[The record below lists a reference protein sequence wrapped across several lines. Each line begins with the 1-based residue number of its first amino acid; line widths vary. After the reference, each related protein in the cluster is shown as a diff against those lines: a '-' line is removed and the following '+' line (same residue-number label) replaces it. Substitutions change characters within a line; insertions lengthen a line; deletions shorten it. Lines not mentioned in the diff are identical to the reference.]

1 MKQLLECQYSK
12 VGEWMKMDNKVFNK
26 KDREI
31 MSNFYTERCINTRTQ
46 YGYNN
51 ALSLYIQ
58 YTKMHLFELLTEAD
72 IEEERGIRWKRSK
85 LKEKLIG
92 FRGWLQEKYKYS
104 TIKVLWNRIKTFYTH
119 FEIEIGFIPQLNQKA
134 VIKSEP
140 ITYDDIPSKEM
151 LNECLEYADPLMK
164 ALILFMT
171 SSGCARRETLN
182 ITINDF
188 LEATNEY
195 HSNKGTVNEQLTEL
209 ILQNNMVPTF
219 KIKRQKTN
227 KYYYTFC
234 TPEATKAICAYLLGS
249 GRRFD
254 KGHNHHLLF
263 KTNLDHLNKCFKEL
277 NDKVDGGYVADMK
290 RIRSHM
296 LRKFHASRLYN
307 DGMSIDKID
316 ALQGRAKDNTHK
328 AYFKESPE
336 KLKELYIEHIDSV
349 RLNL

>member
-1 MKQLLECQYSK
+1 MQE
-12 VGEWMKMDNKVFNK
+12 VFNK
-26 KDREI
+26 KDLEI
-31 MSNFYTERCINTRTQ
+31 MNAFYNERCINKRTQ

-51 ALSLYIQ
+51 SFSLYIQ
-58 YTKMHLFELLTEAD
+58 YTKMHLQDLLMEAD
-72 IEEERGIRWKRSK
+72 IEEEKGVRWKRCK

-92 FRGWLQEKYKYS
+92 FRGWLQERYKYS
-104 TIKVLWNRIKTFYTH
+104 TIKVLFNRIKTFYNH

-140 ITYDDIPSKEM
+140 ITYDDIPDKEVI
-151 LNECLEYADPLMK
+151 NECLQYANPLMK

-182 ITINDF
+182 LTIDDF
-188 LEATNEY
+188 IEATKEY
-195 HSNKGTVNEQLTEL
+195 HSDGNVNEILTEL
-209 ILQNNMVPTF
+209 IIQDKVIPTF

-234 TPEATKAICAYLLGS
+234 SPEATKAICVYLLGS

-254 KGHNHHLLF
+254 KGCNHHLLF
-263 KTNLDHLNKCFKEL
+263 KTNLDHLNNWFNEL
-277 NDKVDGGYVADMK
+277 NEKVNAGQVADMN

-307 DGMSIDKID
+307 DGLSIDKID

-336 KLKELYIEHIDSV
+336 ALKELYIEHMDAIRV
-349 RLNL
+349 K

>member
-1 MKQLLECQYSK
+1 MQE
-12 VGEWMKMDNKVFNK
+12 VFNK
-26 KDREI
+26 KDLEI
-31 MSNFYTERCINTRTQ
+31 MDTFYNERCINKRTQ

-51 ALSLYIQ
+51 SFSLYIL
-58 YTKMHLFELLTEAD
+58 YTKMHLQDLLYEAD
-72 IEEERGIRWKRSK
+72 IEEEKGVRWKRCK

-92 FRGWLQEKYKYS
+92 FRGWLQERYKYS
-104 TIKVLWNRIKTFYTH
+104 TIKVLFSRIKTFYTH
-119 FEIEIGFIPQLNQKA
+119 FEIEIGFIPQLNQKS

-140 ITYDDIPSKEM
+140 ITYDDIPDKEM
-151 LNECLEYADPLMK
+151 INECLQYANPLMK

-182 ITINDF
+182 LTIEDF
-188 LEATNEY
+188 IEATKEY
-195 HSNKGTVNEQLTEL
+195 HSEGNVNEVLTEL
-209 ILQNNMVPTF
+209 IVQDKVIPTF

-234 TPEATKAICAYLLGS
+234 SPEATKAVCAYLLGS

-254 KGHNHHLLF
+254 KGCNHHLLF
-263 KTNLDHLNKCFKEL
+263 KTNLDHLNNWFNEL
-277 NDKVDGGYVADMK
+277 NEKVNAGQVADMN

-307 DGMSIDKID
+307 DGLSIDKID

-336 KLKELYIEHIDSV
+336 ALKELYIEHMDAIRV
-349 RLNL
+349 K

>member
-1 MKQLLECQYSK
+1 M
-12 VGEWMKMDNKVFNK
+12 NNTVFNK
-26 KDREI
+26 KDIEI
-31 MSNFYTERCINTRTQ
+31 MHNFFNERCINKRTQ
-46 YGYNN
+46 YGYHSSF
-51 ALSLYIQ
+51 SLYIQ
-58 YTKMHLFELLTEAD
+58 YTGLHLQDLLFEAD
-72 IEEERGIRWKRSK
+72 TEEELGVRWKKSK

-92 FRGWLQEKYKYS
+92 FRRWLQERYKYS
-104 TIKVLWNRIKTFYTH
+104 TIKVLFNRIKTFYNH
-119 FEIEIGFIPQLNQKA
+119 YEIEIGFIPQLNQKS

-140 ITYDDIPSKEM
+140 ITYDDIPNKKM
-151 LNECLEYADPLMK
+151 LTECCKHATPLMK

-182 ITINDF
+182 LTIDDFIEATKEYHTTNTIN
-188 LEATNEY
+188 EI
-195 HSNKGTVNEQLTEL
+195 LTEL
-209 ILQNNMVPTF
+209 IVQDNVIPTF
-219 KIKRQKTN
+219 KIRRQKTN

-234 TPEATKAICAYLLGS
+234 TPEATKSICAYLLSS

-263 KTNLDHLNKCFKEL
+263 KTNLDTLNQEFQEL
-277 NDKVDGGYVADMK
+277 NEICNAGQVADMN

-307 DGMSIDKID
+307 NGMSIDKID

-336 KLKELYIEHIDSV
+336 KLRELYIRHMDSV
-349 RLNL
+349 RLEL

>member
-1 MKQLLECQYSK
+1 
-12 VGEWMKMDNKVFNK
+12 MDNKVFNH
-26 KDREI
+26 KDIEI
-31 MSNFYTERCINTRTQ
+31 MDTFFNERCIGKRTQ
-46 YGYNN
+46 YGYHNSF
-51 ALSLYIQ
+51 SLYIQ
-58 YTKMHLFELLTEAD
+58 YTRLHLRELLFEAD
-72 IEEERGIRWKRSK
+72 VEEEQGVRWKKSK

-92 FRGWLQEKYKYS
+92 FRGWLQERYKYS
-104 TIKVLWNRIKTFYTH
+104 TIKVLFNRIKTFYNH
-119 FEIEIGFIPQLNQKA
+119 FEIEIGFIPQLNQKG

-140 ITYDDIPSKEM
+140 ITYDDIPYKEM
-151 LNECLEYADPLMK
+151 LKKCIEHASPLMK

-182 ITINDF
+182 LTINDF
-188 LEATNEY
+188 IEATNEY
-195 HSNKGTVNEQLTEL
+195 HGEGNINEILTEL
-209 ILQNNMVPTF
+209 ITQDNVIPTF
-219 KIKRQKTN
+219 KLRRQKTN

-234 TPEATKAICAYLLGS
+234 SPEAVKSICIYLLSS

-263 KTNLDHLNKCFKEL
+263 KTNLDALNNEFNEL
-277 NDKVDGGYVADMK
+277 NTIVHAGQVADMN

-316 ALQGRAKDNTHK
+316 ALQGRAKDNTHN

-336 KLKELYIEHIDSV
+336 KLKELYIQHIDSV
-349 RLNL
+349 KVI

>member
-1 MKQLLECQYSK
+1 M
-12 VGEWMKMDNKVFNK
+12 NTFNT
-26 KDREI
+26 KDKRIIEK
-31 MSNFYTERCINTRTQ
+31 FFTDRCINKRTQ
-46 YGYNN
+46 YGYHHSF
-51 ALSLYIQ
+51 SLYMQ
-58 YTKMHLFELLTEAD
+58 YTRMHLYDLLKEAD
-72 IEEERGIRWKRSK
+72 LEEEQGVRWKKSK

-92 FRGWLQEKYKYS
+92 FRGWLQKRYKYS

-140 ITYDDIPSKEM
+140 ITYDDIPDKE
-151 LNECLEYADPLMK
+151 LLKECLTHATPLMK

-182 ITINDF
+182 ITLNDF
-188 LEATNEY
+188 IEATKEY
-195 HSNKGTVNEQLTEL
+195 HTTGTINEILTEL
-209 ILQNNMVPTF
+209 VIQDNVIPTF
-219 KIKRQKTN
+219 KIRRQKTN

-234 TPEATKAICAYLLGS
+234 TPEATKSICAYLLSS

-263 KTNLDHLNKCFKEL
+263 KTNLDALNQEFQEL
-277 NDKVDGGYVADMK
+277 NEICNAGQVADMN

-336 KLKELYIEHIDSV
+336 QLKELYIKHMDSV
-349 RLNL
+349 RLNYGK

>member
-1 MKQLLECQYSK
+1 MQ
-12 VGEWMKMDNKVFNK
+12 GVFNK
-26 KDREI
+26 KDLEI
-31 MSNFYTERCINTRTQ
+31 MDTFYNERCINKSTQ

-51 ALSLYIQ
+51 SFSLYIQ
-58 YTKMHLFELLTEAD
+58 YTKMHLQELLMEAD
-72 IEEERGIRWKRSK
+72 IEEEKGVRWKRCK

-92 FRGWLQEKYKYS
+92 FRGWLQERYKYS
-104 TIKVLWNRIKTFYTH
+104 TIKVLFNRIKTFYNH

-140 ITYDDIPSKEM
+140 ITYDDIPDNEM
-151 LNECLEYADPLMK
+151 INECLQYANPLMK

-182 ITINDF
+182 LTIGDF
-188 LEATNEY
+188 IEATKEY
-195 HSNKGTVNEQLTEL
+195 HSEGNVNEILTEL
-209 ILQNNMVPTF
+209 ILQDKVIPTF

-234 TPEATKAICAYLLGS
+234 SPEATKATCAYLLGS

-254 KGHNHHLLF
+254 KGCNHQLLF
-263 KTNLDHLNKCFKEL
+263 KTNLDYLNNWFKEL
-277 NDKVDGGYVADMK
+277 NEKVNAGQVADMN

-307 DGMSIDKID
+307 DGLSIDKID

-336 KLKELYIEHIDSV
+336 ALKELYIEHMDAIRV
-349 RLNL
+349 K